1 MNFLKTGSEGRK
13 FFDEE
18 KQKQQEQLTSG
29 NVRGYR
35 FKLNQ
40 SATGYVVFLDD
51 LDTFLLEHQYQ
62 SIKPDGKIN
71 YYNYETCIRDIEG
84 ECPLCENGNNPSLVS
99 VSTIFD
105 LTEYKK
111 KDGTIAPPRKKI
123 IVLKKGGTERFLRK
137 QEKLGGLKLK
147 KFEIFRSSDQKG
159 EATGTDVE
167 FEKEVDPEVLRQFC
181 PEKEKFEDWI
191 KPYDYN
197 EIFQP
202 KSAAEIRRLIGI
214 ADPVGSNEAVQEP
227 AKGSLKDMI

>member
-1 MNFLKTGSEGRK
+1 MNFLKTGKDGRS
-13 FFDEE
+13 FFEEE
-18 KQKQQEQLTSG
+18 KKRQAEQSSIG
-29 NVRGYR
+29 NVRGWR
-35 FKLNQ
+35 FKLNKD
-40 SATGYVVFLDD
+40 STGYIVFLDD
-51 LDTFLLEHQYQ
+51 IDTFLLEHQFQ
-62 SIKPDGKIN
+62 ANGS

-84 ECPLCENGNNPSLVS
+84 ECPLCENGSNASLVS

-137 QEKLGGLKLK
+137 QEKLEGLKFK
-147 KFEIFRSSDQKG
+147 KFELFRSSDQKG

-181 PEKEKFEDWI
+181 PETEKFEEWI

-197 EIFQP
+197 EIFKP
-202 KSAAEIRRLIGI
+202 KDAAEIRRLIGI
-214 ADPVGSNEAVQEP
+214 SDPVGTSESFQEP